1 MIQAE
6 HHSAEPEAV
15 PDQEPRR
22 VTIDMLRHP
31 SIRETVTRAA
41 AIAPPPIRSIGVTRW
56 TALTRRAVW
65 PAARRPLFAV
75 RNVPAGIS
83 PARAVDLM
91 EATAADACALKQRAG
106 NKRWRIRAK
115 WHTLTCTF
123 YWQPDPPADEPAVIH
138 EAVDV
143 LRAGELQAAIVR
155 GADDD
160 GPCTILLFN
169 TIHPATGLVHRS
181 RDSYPELLRWYFRR
195 AGVPVRGLM
204 DFIHAAHAQPLRS
217 NPDRAPWYR
226 DLNRRRDTNK
236 YDNLDAAP
244 ARARTELTYTENTPD
259 AARRRNGSIRVSQ
272 RYLGAFRSFSW
283 VT

>member
-1 MIQAE
+1 M
-6 HHSAEPEAV
+6 
-15 PDQEPRR
+15 
-22 VTIDMLRHP
+22 
-31 SIRETVTRAA
+31 
-41 AIAPPPIRSIGVTRW
+41 
-56 TALTRRAVW
+56 
-65 PAARRPLFAV
+65 

-115 WHTLTCTF
+115 WHTLTFTF

-169 TIHPATGLVHRS
+169 TIHPATGLEVMQWRAAPGPVACRRVVPVCSQDHPPHFHVWRIAATGQAAFLSRPSLNRS
-181 RDSYPELLRWYFRR
+181 TAAHPAERWGLSRYRVVQTCGLHNECPRPPRR
-195 AGVPVRGLM
+195 AH
-204 DFIHAAHAQPLRS
+204 D
-217 NPDRAPWYR
+217 
-226 DLNRRRDTNK
+226 
-236 YDNLDAAP
+236 
-244 ARARTELTYTENTPD
+244 
-259 AARRRNGSIRVSQ
+259 
-272 RYLGAFRSFSW
+272 
-283 VT
+283 